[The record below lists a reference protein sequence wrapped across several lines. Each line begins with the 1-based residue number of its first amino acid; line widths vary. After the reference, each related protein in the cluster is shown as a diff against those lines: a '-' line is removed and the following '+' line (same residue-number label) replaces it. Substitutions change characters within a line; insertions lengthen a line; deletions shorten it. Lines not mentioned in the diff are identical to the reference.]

1 MSCCFLTSSFNG
13 RSQFQL
19 TQLNLDLHFPNAY
32 HTQQQFVSVIFQSG
46 KRGGWKFFWLIC
58 PPDKDVSVEQKFH
71 PRPSQKSSGK
81 GSSKSSLVEIVPRL
95 RPATRFFLERATTGT
110 RRATGVPCSVMI
122 TSLPANACASKSGNL
137 FWASSTLTVWV
148 IRSILST
155 PREYSIVKGL

>member
-95 RPATRFFLERATTGT
+95 RPAT
-110 RRATGVPCSVMI
+110 GVPCSVMI